1 MFRQTPST
9 STITTATTTAT
20 TIAAATTT
28 ATTIA
33 AATTSAAIVAAL
45 PVVGRRVTPG
55 RRRGIGVATTTL
67 AACLLLM
74 AALRPATATSPVPS
88 DPRMVNVWLTT
99 PDHRNLLA
107 PQPGLRFGG
116 DGSNGSNAPL
126 TIHVD
131 ERRTYQQVA
140 GFGAS
145 LTDTSAWL
153 LYVRLDAVTRA
164 RVMRDVFD
172 PSAGIGV
179 NVLRQPIGASDF
191 TYDATS
197 YSLDDVPRGQKDPAL
212 ANFSAGHDV
221 PYIVTAL
228 QDALLLNPSL
238 KIMATPWSPPAW
250 MKNFG
255 GLTGR
260 GGSLSPTAY
269 APLAAY
275 FVRFIQAYR
284 EQGVPIDA
292 LTLQNEP
299 GYTTPDYPG
308 MRFNSAQERHLLV
321 DYLAPAL
328 QAAGLHPKLLIYDD
342 RWGLDR
348 RTDHY
353 PWRILGDRQGNPLI
367 AGTAYHCYYGSP
379 DVMTE
384 LHLAYPRKDIYE
396 TECSGG
402 QIAPGPVAE
411 LAINALRNWS
421 RSVVL
426 WNVAMDTR
434 HGPRQGSGCTNCLG
448 LVTVDQASGA
458 VSYTDNYYQL
468 GQVSRFVHPGAYRID
483 SNTFGAGSY
492 GSGTLE
498 DVAFKNPDGSKALVA
513 YNAARASRTFRVQWG
528 GQGFSY
534 TLPGGAMATFVW
546 SGAQQGASVASTPV
560 EYAIDA
566 GGMGTGAGPGGIFLP
581 DSYADAGRG
590 VTVRL
595 PIDACRADDPAPLA
609 IYQSMRLGP
618 EGFTYTLPNL
628 RPGARYG
635 VRLHFAELL
644 WPMRGERR
652 FNVLIGG
659 RRVLHDFDI
668 VAAAGGR
675 RRAVVKSFETTASG
689 DGTISIAFTRGAAD
703 YPAVNGI
710 AVRRITPGQ
719 SHAMPSAPPYPHAPR
734 CRAGRP

>member
-1 MFRQTPST
+1 M
-9 STITTATTTAT
+9 
-20 TIAAATTT
+20 
-28 ATTIA
+28 
-33 AATTSAAIVAAL
+33 AATTSTMTEVIAPAL
-45 PVVGRRVTPG
+45 PVGARATTADRGRT
-55 RRRGIGVATTTL
+55 IGLVTTTL
-67 AACLLLM
+67 TACLLLM
-74 AALRPATATSPVPS
+74 AALRPATAASPVPS
-88 DPRMVNVWLTT
+88 DPQTVNVWLTT
-99 PDHRNLLA
+99 PDHRHLLA
-107 PQPGLRFGG
+107 PQPGLRFSGDGG
-116 DGSNGSNAPL
+116 DTPL

-131 ERRTYQQVA
+131 ERRTYQQVD

-172 PSAGIGV
+172 PTVGIGV
-179 NVLRQPIGASDF
+179 SFLRQPIGASDF
-191 TYDATS
+191 TRDATS
-197 YSLDDVPRGQKDPAL
+197 YSLDDVPRGQKDPTL
-212 ANFSAGHDV
+212 ANFSADHDV
-221 PYIVTAL
+221 PYIITAL

-260 GGSLSPTAY
+260 GGSLSPAAY
-269 APLAAY
+269 ASLANY
-275 FVRFIQAYR
+275 FVRFIRAYR
-284 EQGVPIDA
+284 QQGVPIDA
-292 LTLQNEP
+292 LTVQNEP
-299 GYTTPDYPG
+299 DNTARDYPG

-353 PWRILGDRQGNPLI
+353 PWRILGDRQANPLI
-367 AGTAYHCYYGSP
+367 AGTAYHCYFGSP

-458 VSYTDNYYQL
+458 VSYTDDYYQL
-468 GQVSRFVHPGAYRID
+468 GQVSRFVHQGAYRIA

-498 DVAFKNPDGSKALVA
+498 DVAFKNPDGSKALIA
-513 YNAARASRTFRVQWG
+513 YNDARASRAFRVQWG
-528 GQGFSY
+528 SQGFSY
-534 TLPGGAMATFVW
+534 TLSGGAMATFVW
-546 SGAQQGASVASTPV
+546 SGAQQGASVGSTPV
-560 EYAIDA
+560 AYAIDA
-566 GGMGTGAGPGGIFLP
+566 GGMGTGPGSGSVFIP
-581 DSYADAGRG
+581 DSYADAGRD

-595 PIDACRADDPAPLA
+595 PIDVCRADEPAPPPV
-609 IYQSMRLGP
+609 YQSMRLGP
-618 EGFTYTLPNL
+618 AGFTYTLPNL
-628 RPGARYG
+628 IAGARYR

-644 WPMRGERR
+644 WRTSGKRR
-652 FNVLIGG
+652 FNVLIQG

-668 VAAAGGR
+668 VAAAGGPL
-675 RRAVVKSFETTASG
+675 RAVVRSFETTASG
-689 DGTISIAFTRGAAD
+689 DGTISITFKRGAAD

-710 AVRRITPGQ
+710 EARRGVPRQ
-719 SHAMPSAPPYPHAPR
+719 PHAGPSAPPAPSAPSAPSAPHNVNAPQ
-734 CRAGRP
+734 CRAARP

>member
-1 MFRQTPST
+1 MFRPTSST
-9 STITTATTTAT
+9 TTITTATATA
-20 TIAAATTT
+20 TIAAATATT
-28 ATTIA
+28 AMAPT
-33 AATTSAAIVAAL
+33 L
-45 PVVGRRVTPG
+45 PVDGRTVTTD
-55 RRRGIGVATTTL
+55 RRQGIGLAATTL

-74 AALRPATATSPVPS
+74 AALRPATAASPVPS

-107 PQPGLRFGG
+107 PQLGLRFGG
-116 DGSNGSNAPL
+116 ASGVSPL

-131 ERRTYQQVA
+131 ERHTYQQVD

-153 LYVRLDAVTRA
+153 LYVRLPAVTRA
-164 RVMRDVFD
+164 RVMRDLFD

-179 NVLRQPIGASDF
+179 NFLRQPIGASDF
-191 TYDATS
+191 TRNATS

-212 ANFSAGHDV
+212 VNFSAGHDV
-221 PYIVTAL
+221 PYIITAL

-260 GGSLSPTAY
+260 GGSLSPMAY
-269 APLAAY
+269 APLANY
-275 FVRFIQAYR
+275 FVRFIQAYQ

-292 LTLQNEP
+292 LTVQNEP
-299 GYTTPDYPG
+299 DNTARDYPG

-328 QAAGLHPKLLIYDD
+328 QAAGLRPKLLIYDD

-353 PWRILGDRQGNPLI
+353 PWRILGDRQANPLI

-402 QIAPGPVAE
+402 QIAPGLVAE

-426 WNVAMDTR
+426 WNVAMDTT

-448 LVTVDQASGA
+448 LVTVNQASGA

-492 GSGTLE
+492 GAGTLE

-513 YNAARASRTFRVQWG
+513 YNGARASRTFWVQWG

-534 TLPGGAMATFVW
+534 TLSGGAMATFVW
-546 SGAQQGASVASTPV
+546 SGAQQGASVGPTPV
-560 EYAIDA
+560 AYAIDA
-566 GGMGTGAGPGGIFLP
+566 GGMGTGSGSGGIFIP

-595 PIDACRADDPAPLA
+595 PIDVCRANDAAPLPV
-609 IYQSMRLGP
+609 YQSMRLGP
-618 EGFTYTLPNL
+618 AGFTYTLPNL
-628 RPGARYG
+628 MAGARYQ

-644 WPMRGERR
+644 WRTRGKRR
-652 FNVLIGG
+652 FNVLIRGQ
-659 RRVLHDFDI
+659 RVLHDFDI
-668 VAAAGGR
+668 VVAAGGR
-675 RRAVVKSFETTASG
+675 LRAVVRSFETTASR
-689 DGTISIAFTRGAAD
+689 DGTISIAFRRGAAD

-710 AVRRITPGQ
+710 EVRRVAPGQ
-719 SHAMPSAPPYPHAPR
+719 PHTALFAPLAPQ
-734 CRAGRP
+734 CRAARP